1 MPGIFKAEAKDDLFA
16 FCAINVPGPMENKD
30 LAGIGKLS
38 RHRLSEV
45 LRHVRG
51 GCITPKKVAE
61 LLKVPS
67 NKARAFLSSWA
78 ANGWLYRVR
87 QGVYMPVDIAA
98 TSSDQSLIDP
108 WIVATELFAP
118 CYIGGWSAAHHWGFT
133 EQIFESTLII
143 TSRHFNMKNQSA
155 GGLHFLIKQLK
166 AEKVFGLKTVWKEQC
181 KVQVSDPHK
190 TVIDI
195 FDDPSIGAGIRS
207 SIDFLQQYLS
217 SPHFNADIL
226 LEYAAKM
233 DNRAIFKRL
242 GFVLSKILPRD
253 TALIEHCKKNI
264 SQGNSQLDPALKG
277 TRLVKQWR
285 LWIPEDFERQMNWTS
300 HD

>member
-1 MPGIFKAEAKDDLFA
+1 M
-16 FCAINVPGPMENKD
+16 NSKD

-38 RHRLSEV
+38 RYRLSEV
-45 LRHVRG
+45 LRQVRG
-51 GCITPKKVAE
+51 GCITAMKVAKS
-61 LLKVPS
+61 LNVSPS
-67 NKARAFLSSWA
+67 QARAFLSSWA
-78 ANGWLYRVR
+78 ANGWLHRVR
-87 QGVYMPVDIAA
+87 QGVYTPVDITA
-98 TSSDQSLIDP
+98 TSPDQSLIDP

-118 CYIGGWSAAHHWGFT
+118 CYVGGWSAAHHWGFT

-143 TSRHFNMKNQSA
+143 TSRHINMKNQSA

-190 TVIDI
+190 TVIDT
-195 FDDPSIGAGIRS
+195 FDDPSIGGGIRS

-233 DNRAIFKRL
+233 DNRAVFKRL
-242 GFVLSKILPRD
+242 GFVLSKIRPKD
-253 TALIEHCKKNI
+253 TALIEYCRQNI
-264 SQGNSQLDPALKG
+264 SQGNSQLDPGFKG
-277 TRLVKQWR
+277 ARLVKKWR
-285 LWIPEDFERQMNWTS
+285 LWIPEDFERQMNRT
-300 HD
+300 